1 MVIGAMLRKN
11 VYLKPCM
18 RKQDDSN
25 SYKYSVCRD
34 HSHCCDMHCNL
45 FNVLEQKMMK
55 RGPNDLDEIIDRL
68 KKENKRL
75 KKKIKTLIGVKFI
88 DKVLSCKESM

>member
-1 MVIGAMLRKN
+1 MVIGAQLKRN
-11 VYLKPCM
+11 VYLKFCM

-34 HSHCCDMHCNL
+34 NSHCCNVHYSL
-45 FNVLEQKMMK
+45 FNVLEQKMK

-75 KKKIKTLIGVKFI
+75 KKAYNEKNKK
-88 DKVLSCKESM
+88 K

>member
-1 MVIGAMLRKN
+1 MVIGAQSKRN
-11 VYLKPCM
+11 VYLKFCM

-34 HSHCCDMHCNL
+34 NSHCCNVHYSL
-45 FNVLEQKMMK
+45 FNVLEQKMK

-75 KKKIKTLIGVKFI
+75 KKAYNEKNKKKQRVRA
-88 DKVLSCKESM
+88 

>member
-1 MVIGAMLRKN
+1 MVIGAQSKRN
-11 VYLKPCM
+11 VYLKFCM
-18 RKQDDSN
+18 KKQDDSN

-34 HSHCCDMHCNL
+34 NSHRCNVHYSL

-75 KKKIKTLIGVKFI
+75 KKVCNEKNKK
-88 DKVLSCKESM
+88 K

>member
-1 MVIGAMLRKN
+1 MQS
-11 VYLKPCM
+11 YLY
-18 RKQDDSN
+18 DTN
-25 SYKYSVCRD
+25 NYKYSVCRD
-34 HSHCCDMHCNL
+34 HGHRCNVHYSL

-75 KKKIKTLIGVKFI
+75 KNKLKNLVNTKFV
-88 DKVLSCKESM
+88 DKVLNCKESM

>member
-1 MVIGAMLRKN
+1 MVIGAQSKRN
-11 VYLKPCM
+11 VYLKFCM
-18 RKQDDSN
+18 KKQDDSN

-34 HSHCCDMHCNL
+34 NSHCCNVHYSL
-45 FNVLEQKMMK
+45 FNVLEQKMK

-75 KKKIKTLIGVKFI
+75 KKVCNEKNKK
-88 DKVLSCKESM
+88 K

>member
-1 MVIGAMLRKN
+1 MVIGAQSKRN
-11 VYLKPCM
+11 VYLKFCM

-34 HSHCCDMHCNL
+34 NSHRCNVHYSL

-75 KKKIKTLIGVKFI
+75 KKVCNEKNKKTFRT
-88 DKVLSCKESM
+88 

>member
-1 MVIGAMLRKN
+1 MMLN
-11 VYLKPCM
+11 CLY
-18 RKQDDSN
+18 DTN
-25 SYKYSVCRD
+25 NYKYSVCRD
-34 HSHCCDMHCNL
+34 HSHCCDVHYSL

-75 KKKIKTLIGVKFI
+75 KKVCNEKNKK
-88 DKVLSCKESM
+88 K

>member
-1 MVIGAMLRKN
+1 MVIGAQLKRN
-11 VYLKPCM
+11 VYLKFCM

-25 SYKYSVCRD
+25 NCKYSVCRNY
-34 HSHCCDMHCNL
+34 SYCCNVHYNL
-45 FNVLEQKMMK
+45 FNVLEQKMK

-75 KKKIKTLIGVKFI
+75 KKVCNEKNKK
-88 DKVLSCKESM
+88 K

>member
-1 MVIGAMLRKN
+1 MVIGAQSKRN
-11 VYLKPCM
+11 VYLKFCM

-34 HSHCCDMHCNL
+34 NSHRCNVHYSL
-45 FNVLEQKMMK
+45 FNVLEQKMK

-75 KKKIKTLIGVKFI
+75 KKAYNEKNKK
-88 DKVLSCKESM
+88 K

>member
-1 MVIGAMLRKN
+1 MVIGAQSKRN
-11 VYLKPCM
+11 VYLKFCM

-34 HSHCCDMHCNL
+34 NSHCCNVHYSL
-45 FNVLEQKMMK
+45 FNVLEQKMK

-75 KKKIKTLIGVKFI
+75 KKAYNEKNKK
-88 DKVLSCKESM
+88 K

>member
-1 MVIGAMLRKN
+1 MVIGAQSKRN
-11 VYLKPCM
+11 VYLKFCM

-34 HSHCCDMHCNL
+34 NSHCCNVHYSL

-75 KKKIKTLIGVKFI
+75 KKVCNEKNKK
-88 DKVLSCKESM
+88 K